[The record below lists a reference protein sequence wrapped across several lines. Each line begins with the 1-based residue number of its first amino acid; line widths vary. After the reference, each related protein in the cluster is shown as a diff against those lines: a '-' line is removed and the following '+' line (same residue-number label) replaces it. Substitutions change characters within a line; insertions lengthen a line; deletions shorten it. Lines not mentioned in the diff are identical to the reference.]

1 MAELVDQKKEE
12 FFKALLALQTALA
25 AQGDLAIIRDSVLM
39 RFSFT
44 SEIAWKAVRLFVAE
58 RGGKEALVPKAAWRE
73 LRRLELISAEE
84 TEVALMMVD
93 DRNRLSHD
101 YSEKFAEELYA
112 RVKGQYEP
120 LLQKVADALH

>member
-1 MAELVDQKKEE
+1 MAELIELKKEE
-12 FFKALLALQTALA
+12 FFKALIALQTALA
-25 AQGDLAIIRDSVLM
+25 AEGDPAIIRDSVLM

-84 TEVALMMVD
+84 TEVALAMVD

-101 YSEKFAEELYA
+101 YSATFAQTLYE
-112 RVKGQYEP
+112 RVKGKYEP
-120 LLQKVADALH
+120 LLRKAADTLH